1 MARSEKSLV
10 RARNDGH
17 TVGGDV
23 CFSQFQRQASRSAKV
38 SFGEDQKG
46 EFAGDLH
53 QWGSRAADFCR
64 SPPGLNILEPPF
76 VG

>member
-1 MARSEKSLV
+1 MSAS
-10 RARNDGH
+10 ANFNDRH
-17 TVGGDV
+17 
-23 CFSQFQRQASRSAKV
+23 QEAKV